1 MSDII
6 NIKQKVDYK
15 KYSKNYE
22 QIEWREKG
30 SFCEQCGIGF
40 DIKNDPKRKYV
51 DKNGSISYYCNPNGE
66 CNYN

>member
-1 MSDII
+1 MSEIV
-6 NIKQKVDYK
+6 NIKQKVNYK

-30 SFCEQCGIGF
+30 SFCENCGISF
-40 DIKNDPKRKYV
+40 EIKNDSRRKFI
-51 DKNGSISYYCNPNGE
+51 DKNGNISYICNSNGK